1 MLDRIFMEIL
11 DMSLQASAV
20 ILAVILIRLL
30 LRSAPKIFSYALWS
44 VVLLRL
50 LCPISIEAP
59 ISFVPHMES
68 VSADYTLQDQPIS
81 IWDAGMAAYQAV
93 GDALNGGLG
102 VQHIHTS
109 EIGEGG
115 LPKTVTASWG
125 EVWILFGQYVWLVGI
140 AGLLIYSAVIYMKL
154 RKKLIGALPLR
165 ENIYLAD
172 HIESP
177 FVLGICKPKI
187 YLPFALGE
195 AERGYIIAHEQQ
207 HIRRLDHIVKLIA
220 YVALALHWF
229 NPLVWVAYL
238 LFCKDMEMSCD
249 EGVIRKMGGHI
260 RADYSASLLNLA
272 TGRRILSVTPLAF
285 GEGDPKGR
293 IKNLAKWKKPLPW
306 VMVVSVMI
314 CLTAAGCLMTDR
326 PANIKDGDISTGVR
340 VAEISSEENE
350 SKLTLEVS
358 VQKTDFTKS
367 SKLLTNKIAENWAYY
382 DKMTSFEQMAS
393 SLIPGIFDIDTDTWR
408 ACEEVIGIKIDNP
421 LENVDWI
428 TKTGY
433 FGGESQNAD
442 FPVQHIKATVY
453 APHRTERKLDRISI
467 TSGYCRGKIRIT
479 LTAMVCADDRTFPIG
494 SITKGYATYAQ
505 AETVTASGNSVLVI
519 TEDRANNLGYY
530 NGDWYDQEAYW
541 VDGNVFYQLRV
552 VGDKKDDAKVQDI
565 LQKLLSAF

>member
-30 LRSAPKIFSYALWS
+30 LKSAPKIFSYALWS

-59 ISFVPHMES
+59 ISLVPHMES

-81 IWDAGMAAYQAV
+81 IWDAGMAAYEAV

-109 EIGEGG
+109 ELGESG

-125 EVWILFGQYVWLVGI
+125 EVWILFGQYVWLIGI
-140 AGLLIYSAVIYMKL
+140 AGLLLYSAATFIRL
-154 RKKLIGALPLR
+154 RKKLVGALHLQ

-177 FVLGICKPKI
+177 FVLGVLKPKI
-187 YLPFALGE
+187 YLPSALCE

-207 HIRRLDHIVKLIA
+207 HIRRLDHIIKLIA

-229 NPLVWVAYL
+229 NPLVWVSYY

-249 EGVIRKMGGHI
+249 ESVIRKLGGDI

-306 VMVVSVMI
+306 VIAVSVLI
-314 CLTAAGCLMTDR
+314 CLTAAGCLMTDQ
-326 PANIKDGDISTGVR
+326 PAKSTQPPTELEMVKEAWNDAVVKRTVPVKQVILHEYSFSSHMELFEKPSIIQGLLNICAKLDVDALQVGMLTQDDRFFMRAGCIRFVTED
-340 VAEISSEENE
+340 AIINLFIDNE
-350 SKLTLEVS
+350 KVSLTL
-358 VQKTDFTKS
+358 QKGE
-367 SKLLTNKIAENWAYY
+367 AAYY
-382 DKMTSFEQMAS
+382 AHGLS
-393 SLIPGIFDIDTDTWR
+393 SQL
-408 ACEEVIGIKIDNP
+408 
-421 LENVDWI
+421 
-428 TKTGY
+428 
-433 FGGESQNAD
+433 
-442 FPVQHIKATVY
+442 
-453 APHRTERKLDRISI
+453 
-467 TSGYCRGKIRIT
+467 
-479 LTAMVCADDRTFPIG
+479 
-494 SITKGYATYAQ
+494 TKG
-505 AETVTASGNSVLVI
+505 
-519 TEDRANNLGYY
+519 D
-530 NGDWYDQEAYW
+530 
-541 VDGNVFYQLRV
+541 F
-552 VGDKKDDAKVQDI
+552 DAFWDYSWP
-565 LQKLLSAF
+565 LA